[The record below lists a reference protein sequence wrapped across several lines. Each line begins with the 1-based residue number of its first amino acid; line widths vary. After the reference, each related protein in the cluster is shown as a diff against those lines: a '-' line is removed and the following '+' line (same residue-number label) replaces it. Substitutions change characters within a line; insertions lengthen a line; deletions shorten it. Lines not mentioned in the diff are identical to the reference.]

1 MCEPASAENS
11 ALVPVPAS
19 VPTLSPE
26 EIHRLLLR
34 VHRHQSELQWRFIQG
49 LLALDEGRL
58 YLALGYSS
66 TRQYAEKHFGMGRTA
81 THEALRVA
89 RALADLP
96 ATTQAFVNGLA
107 YTRVL
112 EITRVATPEKE
123 SLWIDFANRHSQK
136 QLQLEVQDAKA
147 KGRDHPR
154 EDNHY
159 GLPAIRMRLSV
170 ELAPEEYEL
179 VANALKKVKKEL
191 AGSLGGGDVETK
203 AALLFMAK
211 RFLETDP
218 AGTLEGRIEKEE
230 SIYTILYHR
239 CLDCHRD
246 HVLTGEGA
254 IAVPSAVVDAVEPSA
269 RKEIIDPEEEIPRG
283 TSEGEVPP
291 AGGKNPY
298 LEIDRP
304 NSQGFCRRLLLR
316 DGSTCANPRCGR
328 KLHLQGHHVVPRRKG
343 GRTAF
348 HNEVAVCVTCHS
360 LIETGYLKVEGDA
373 LQGFAWTTSA
383 DGMAR
388 DLAGE
393 AVEISRIPVVKA
405 EFRYLNSGAEAR
417 VARAAPAAAETRLVA
432 DCVAALRKLG
442 LTREA
447 AVRGTRQGL
456 DRLRSEGKPVEI
468 EPLFKLACRYGA

>member
-19 VPTLSPE
+19 VPTLIPE

-34 VHRHQSELQWRFIQG
+34 VHRHQCELHWRFIQG

-96 ATTQAFVNGLA
+96 LTTRAFVNGLA
-107 YTRVL
+107 YSRVV
-112 EITRVATPEKE
+112 EVTRVATPEKE
-123 SLWIDFANRHSQK
+123 SLWIDFANRHSHK

-154 EDNHY
+154 EDNRY

-191 AGSLGGGDVETK
+191 AGSLGGAEVETK

-218 AGTLEGRIEKEE
+218 GGILEGRIEREE

-246 HVLTGEGA
+246 HLLTEEGA
-254 IAVPSAVVDAVEPSA
+254 IAVPAAAVDAVEPSA
-269 RKEIIDPEEEIPRG
+269 KKEVILPEEEVPAEKLDDPAPPRDKPN
-283 TSEGEVPP
+283 TP
-291 AGGKNPY
+291 AF
-298 LEIDRP
+298 R
-304 NSQGFCRRLLLR
+304 RRLLLR
-316 DGSTCANPRCGR
+316 EGSVCANPRCGR

-348 HNEVAVCVTCHS
+348 HNEVAVCVTCHA
-360 LIETGYLKVEGDA
+360 LIETGYLKVEGDP
-373 LQGFAWTTSA
+373 LQGFTWTTRA
-383 DGMAR
+383 DGMVR
-388 DLAGE
+388 DLAEE
-393 AVEISRIPVVKA
+393 AIEIATIPVVRA
-405 EFRYLNSGAEAR
+405 EFRILNSPPE
-417 VARAAPAAAETRLVA
+417 ETQCIA

-442 LTREA
+442 ITREA